1 MAMFYSS
8 SMRTSSWLRVRE
20 QVTDWIPPEKVFSL
34 LIFPRSDAML
44 EIRGKSGVD
53 KKNKLNDVYENTY
66 KIPFDCEIPKD
77 KEVFP
82 RAPLDELVFK
92 LSMEVTRVVHQ
103 PIYYRFFRT
112 YSFVLAL
119 MLFSVWNTYQHT
131 SFIYENSG
139 NVTLLPFNSDRR
151 FATRPHPLL
160 CTLKRTFTISRIP
173 YNTIGTS
180 SFQLHLKSGDI
191 HPNPGPNRKRSST
204 LKYPCGECQHAVRKK
219 QDVILFAECKTWFHA
234 KCIYMGKQI
243 LKYYLVNY
251 KSRLRMSSVLLT

>member
-1 MAMFYSS
+1 MAMFYLS

-34 LIFPRSDAML
+34 LIFPRSGAML

-53 KKNKLNDVYENTY
+53 KKIKLNAVYENTY
-66 KIPFDCEIPKD
+66 KIPFDYEIPKD

-82 RAPLDELVFK
+82 RAPPDELVFK

-131 SFIYENSG
+131 SFIYENSV

-160 CTLKRTFTISRIP
+160 CTLRRTFTISRIP
-173 YNTIGTS
+173 YNAIDTS
-180 SFQLHLKSGDI
+180 SF
-191 HPNPGPNRKRSST
+191 
-204 LKYPCGECQHAVRKK
+204 
-219 QDVILFAECKTWFHA
+219 
-234 KCIYMGKQI
+234 
-243 LKYYLVNY
+243 
-251 KSRLRMSSVLLT
+251 

>member
-1 MAMFYSS
+1 M
-8 SMRTSSWLRVRE
+8 
-20 QVTDWIPPEKVFSL
+20 
-34 LIFPRSDAML
+34 
-44 EIRGKSGVD
+44 
-53 KKNKLNDVYENTY
+53 
-66 KIPFDCEIPKD
+66 
-77 KEVFP
+77 
-82 RAPLDELVFK
+82 
-92 LSMEVTRVVHQ
+92 VHQ

-131 SFIYENSG
+131 SFIYENSVK
-139 NVTLLPFNSDRR
+139 VTLLPFNSDRR

-173 YNTIGTS
+173 YNTIDTS

-191 HPNPGPNRKRSST
+191 HPNPGPQRKRSST

-251 KSRLRMSSVLLT
+251 KSRLRMSSVLLTERW